1 MRFSPPPFA
10 GPDAPPPF
18 AAVAAAAF
26 GLATLAAAVAS
37 GSGPDAA
44 EAFPA
49 LRDAGWNLTDGSA
62 KLTVTF
68 VDGMVPGIAYSPSIA
83 ED

>member
-18 AAVAAAAF
+18 AAAAATAF

-49 LRDAGWNLTDGSA
+49 LLPQPQAWRGSFSI
-62 KLTVTF
+62 KGKT
-68 VDGMVPGIAYSPSIA
+68 GIT
-83 ED
+83 